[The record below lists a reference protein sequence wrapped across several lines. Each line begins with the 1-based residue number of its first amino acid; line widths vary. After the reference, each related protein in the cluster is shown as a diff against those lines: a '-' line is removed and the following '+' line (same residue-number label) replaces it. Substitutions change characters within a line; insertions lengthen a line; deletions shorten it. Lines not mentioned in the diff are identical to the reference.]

1 MGKKAPWHL
10 WAVGI
15 LSLLWYGS
23 GAYVIVLAQRGMWPG
38 MEPDEAAYYAAQPGW
53 FALLT
58 DIGLATSILGSIALL
73 MRKSWALSLFGVAL
87 VLILGND
94 AYDLAMG
101 TSRAYA
107 NSDGRDRGRRRAR
120 SGLRQRDDQAR
131 GAWLG
136 ERLKAFGHVPP
147 SGNRDCPGGRSAR
160 CS

>member
-107 NSDGRDRGRRRAR
+107 NSAAMVVTAVIAVVAVLEVVYASAMTKRGV
-120 SGLRQRDDQAR
+120 
-131 GAWLG
+131 LG
-136 ERLKAFGHVPP
+136 
-147 SGNRDCPGGRSAR
+147 
-160 CS
+160 